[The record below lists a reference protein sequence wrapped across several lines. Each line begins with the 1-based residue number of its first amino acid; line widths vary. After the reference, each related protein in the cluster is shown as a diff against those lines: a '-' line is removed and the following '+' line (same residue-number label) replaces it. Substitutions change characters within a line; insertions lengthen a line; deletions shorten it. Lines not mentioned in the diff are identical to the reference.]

1 MYRGVVLVSQN
12 FLFLILDFIL
22 QVSSINVIKLR
33 MFARIHIFIKII
45 ERIERKEKFVLLSK
59 YCIEYFCISKI
70 FSFFTYI
77 YI

>member
-12 FLFLILDFIL
+12 FLFLTLDFIL

>member
-1 MYRGVVLVSQN
+1 MLVSQN